1 MTLDLR
7 RRILTDPYSSAP
19 AILIIGKTGS
29 GKSTLA
35 NKLFEDDEKFKT
47 SDSRESCTQL
57 CQCDL
62 IKLHDDECIEYNLV
76 DTPGIF
82 DVRKPNDEILKEIAR
97 SIVQCSH
104 GIIAILYVIEWSKD
118 TLEQKATTDVILKFL
133 GEKESSRH
141 MIVVFTK
148 CNKKQTVDRYK
159 MEDDLGDYFKTF
171 LEKLGNRWVIFPN
184 PEIFDKP
191 NDPVVKR
198 HMNDLKYYIK
208 MMPKPYTTELF
219 EKVRIAREKELQVI
233 ESNEKK
239 TGVVETNK
247 KIDAGIDAA
256 KEGFEDKGGGCFS
269 LYSKVILADGK
280 RIEVSQLNIGDK
292 VCCGEKNGKLIFS
305 EIYAVIHTDN
315 QTVTQYQRID
325 YLKSDGTKGVLRL
338 TPKHHLFVSQGKTIF
353 AEDVRAY
360 ETELLLF
367 DGKKLIPVIP
377 HRVTKEWELGYTAP
391 LTQSGKIVVD
401 DILCSCYA
409 VAPPYQEVINFIM
422 ISFRFYLWIIP
433 NPDCK
438 KEIHPYIRYL
448 KRGQWILEQIDYFN
462 TIVKRS

>member
-1 MTLDLR
+1 MKLSD
-7 RRILTDPYSSAP
+7 RISTDPYSTAP
-19 AILIIGKTGS
+19 SILLIGKTGA

-35 NKLFEDDEKFKT
+35 NTLVEKEIFKT
-47 SDSRESCTQL
+47 SDNSDSSTQI
-57 CQCDL
+57 CQSAL
-62 IKLHDDECIEYNLV
+62 VRLNGKEYNLV

-82 DVRKPNDEILKEIAR
+82 DTRKPDDEVLNEIAR

-104 GIIAILYVIEWSKD
+104 GITAILFVMAGGRYTK
-118 TLEQKATTDVILKFL
+118 EQKITTDTILRFL
-133 GEKESSRH
+133 GREESCRH
-141 MIVVFTK
+141 VIVVFTK
-148 CNKKQTVDRYK
+148 CRKRQTKDRHF
-159 MEDDLGDYFKTF
+159 MEESFNDDLKSF
-171 LEKLGNRWVIFPN
+171 LDKVGNRWVISPD
-184 PEIFDKP
+184 PEIFDEP
-191 NDPVVKR
+191 NDPVVER
-198 HMNDLKYYIK
+198 HMNDLRSYIGL
-208 MMPKPYTTELF
+208 MPKPYTTELF
-219 EKVRIAREKELQVI
+219 DKVRIAREKELQEI
-233 ESNEKK
+233 DSNE
-239 TGVVETNK
+239 TEEQ
-247 KIDAGIDAA
+247 IDAGLEAA
-256 KEGFEDKGGGCFS
+256 KEGFQEQGGGCFP
-269 LYSKVILADGK
+269 LHSKVILADGK

-305 EIYAVIHTDN
+305 EIYAVVHTDN

-325 YLKSDGTKGVLRL
+325 YLKSGGTEGTLRL

-377 HRVTKEWELGYTAP
+377 HRVTREWELGYTAP

-409 VAPPYQEVINFIM
+409 VAPPYQAIIDFVM
-422 ISFRFYLWIIP
+422 ISFRLYSWIMPIP
-433 NPDCK
+433 ECK

-462 TIVKRS
+462 TIVKRL